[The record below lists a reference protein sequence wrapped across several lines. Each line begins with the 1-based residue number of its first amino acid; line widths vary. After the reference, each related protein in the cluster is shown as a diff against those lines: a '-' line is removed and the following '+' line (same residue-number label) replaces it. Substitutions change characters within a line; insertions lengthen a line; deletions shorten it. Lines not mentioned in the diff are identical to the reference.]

1 MTNKELNEFR
11 RYFKFPLKYVNS
23 IMVNTSDNVRAIDFL
38 TSWRNDDK
46 VKNYIV
52 RTLNGEILQIP
63 EDLDFSDNYRYAN
76 CHIYLDDKKI
86 MRIRGWG
93 HLTGT
98 GYGGLNLSTLDATKI
113 QDEFGEFIVK
123 CLKSDM

>member
-1 MTNKELNEFR
+1 MKDIDFKK
-11 RYFKFPLKYVNS
+11 YFKFPLKYVNPV
-23 IMVNTSDNVRAIDFL
+23 MVNTSDNKRAIDFL

-52 RTLNGEILQIP
+52 KTLNGEISQVP
-63 EDLDFSDNYRYAN
+63 DDLGFSDNYRYEN
-76 CHIYLDDKKI
+76 CEVFLDDKKI

-93 HLTGT
+93 YLTGM
-98 GYGGLNLSTLDATKI
+98 GSGGLKLLSEEAIKI

-123 CLKSDM
+123 CLKLN